1 MKKHK
6 VLKITVIILIFIAVI
21 LISNGI
27 YCTNTIEVNTY
38 KISSDKTSTPLHFVL
53 ISDLHNKEFGK
64 DNCDLVQKIKEQ
76 NPDFIAVGGD
86 MVTRY
91 FDDDSVMKSVL
102 TQLAQIAPTYCCLG
116 NHELD
121 LADKIDFKSDINS
134 TGAVLLDNESTEFV
148 KNGETILLGGLSDF
162 PYYEFNAPNYDTP
175 ERYYWEDFK
184 EQSKNNYSILLH
196 HQPEYIGGLASD
208 TDIDLILCGHTHGGL
223 IDIPFIGGIFA
234 PNQGLFPKYDKGK
247 FDFNDTKMI
256 ISSGL
261 GNSNPLLRINNC
273 AEICVVDVN

>member
-6 VLKITVIILIFIAVI
+6 KLTITIIILIIISVTIAI
-21 LISNGI
+21 NGI
-27 YCTNTIEVNTY
+27 YCTNTIEVNNY
-38 KISSDKTSTPLHFVL
+38 KISSDKTNANLHFVL

-64 DNCDLVQKIKEQ
+64 DNCDLVEKIKEQ
-76 NPDFIAVGGD
+76 KPDFIAVGGD

-91 FDDDSVMKSVL
+91 VNDDSVMKNVL

-116 NHELD
+116 NHEHD
-121 LADKIDFKSDINS
+121 LEDTIDFKTDITS

-148 KNGETILLGGLSDF
+148 KNGETIIIGALSDF

-175 ERYYWEDFK
+175 ERYYWDEFK

-196 HQPEYIGGLASD
+196 HQPEYIGDISKG

-223 IDIPFIGGIFA
+223 IDIPFVGGLFA
-234 PNQGLFPKYDKGK
+234 PNQGLFPKYDKGE
-247 FDFNDTKMI
+247 FDFDNTKMI

-261 GNSNPLLRINNC
+261 GNSNPLFRINNC
-273 AEICVVDVN
+273 AEICVIDVN